1 MYLNTITCYNKMNL
15 TVFLLPLIQIT
26 QLLNPAIYNDFIV
39 RISNT
44 TYALTEYMNKESIN
58 MLNIYY
64 PIMSDDMLDKM
75 YDDDNR
81 DDEEIIEKIIKDDSD
96 EWMI

>member
-75 YDDDNR
+75 YDN
-81 DDEEIIEKIIKDDSD
+81 DEEIIEKIIKDDSD

>member
-1 MYLNTITCYNKMNL
+1 MYLNTLTYYNKMNF
-15 TVFLLPLIQIT
+15 TIFLLPLIQIT
-26 QLLNPAIYNDFIV
+26 QLLNPAIYTDLII

-58 MLNIYY
+58 MINIYY

-75 YDDDNR
+75 YDN
-81 DDEEIIEKIIKDDSD
+81 DEEIIEKIIKDDSD
-96 EWMI
+96 DWMI